1 MILRRIGLAFVV
13 ALGLVTGISS
23 VSAGESII
31 ATGKSADLATLR
43 AWYGKKFKIS
53 AIFGDSE
60 RAILRKYGRVDLGES
75 LRIDLGKSS
84 REMIEMAMR
93 KKIRAAGLRIELESD
108 RRLKLFTS
116 GDPLLPDAW
125 GISNNGALR
134 RIYTDNFNSTRIQGV
149 KGEDVNVLGLS
160 SNEGKGILVAV
171 LDSGVDTAHPELAH
185 AIRRK
190 PLECANFERFRKCM
204 AEAENAGTPTQ
215 ACEKKFSAL
224 DADGNGYPLDCEGW
238 NFTAKGARGAKH
250 PGNGIVREDV
260 GEGTGHGTKVAGI
273 IAATAGNGIGIRGV
287 APQAKILPVKVLSEA
302 PGEATGGVAT
312 DESAS
317 ALISTVVRGMLYA
330 VSEKADVANL
340 SLGWNGRADSPLMR
354 EAVALA
360 QEQGMLVVAAA
371 GNDSTDALVFPCQY
385 SGVVCVGAHDPDGRL
400 SEFTNFGSGVDI
412 AAPGFAILSSVQDDV
427 DPKYFTDRQGYD
439 FDSGTSFASP
449 FVAGAAA
456 ILRSQ
461 GYSAAEATA
470 RLLAGARKPPISPGK
485 VVLSGNLDV
494 RGALAAA
501 PAPYFVPE
509 NKGVHPTIWN
519 RATNRADVSIGLRNI
534 WKSASR
540 ATVKVSLSKRDQGLG
555 QIRLSRSSF
564 TVSTWKPGET
574 KTLRLALDILDPK
587 VTSDAA
593 LVLEIRAESGKI
605 QTLRIPLQISVVL
618 DERAALPGARILPL
632 AGTVRPEAMVF
643 TVASLDGR
651 PEQDYIAIEPTDTDW
666 KIQIIREESKNGKS
680 RYIVGRTFSFVPPEG
695 ASPRLTQRLD
705 VNLDGRS
712 EYVFTSYV
720 PSNEEDEIPYF
731 RFDYRDEN
739 GKDVLPSYTFKNRT
753 SILQLEKFQ
762 WLRSGKR
769 LVQTWTDVGLPPE
782 AARNTRYDPWNPNAK
797 DEEEPRL
804 YYHDPSASDGVRTV
818 ALAENIPADL
828 PKGLLFLS
836 LLNQSPADRKAGRVS
851 GLLTEQGD
859 YVARFFVATLTEATA
874 KITVTPLE
882 TPKYR
887 NLQSLEP
894 VKIYGLD
901 PSGITQVAGSGF
913 AGISGTRNQRISAV
927 VPVTGGY
934 RLLDQQIA
942 PQANSDTA
950 YKAVAAFVEGPAA
963 NPKGIAAY
971 AQANYELLYRDPTT
985 NRTLLTSLRRY
996 TFLAAALFE
1005 RTFVAAVAE
1014 SNGERLGAV
1023 QIPDGFGAYPGAEVI
1038 VPLRKNGVSVDL
1050 IRPAALRIQ
1059 MASDRC
1065 DWLARTEATAAD
1077 PSAAV
1082 YFCGDRF
1089 IRVPYRF

>member
-1 MILRRIGLAFVV
+1 
-13 ALGLVTGISS
+13 
-23 VSAGESII
+23 
-31 ATGKSADLATLR
+31 
-43 AWYGKKFKIS
+43 
-53 AIFGDSE
+53 
-60 RAILRKYGRVDLGES
+60 
-75 LRIDLGKSS
+75 
-84 REMIEMAMR
+84 
-93 KKIRAAGLRIELESD
+93 
-108 RRLKLFTS
+108 
-116 GDPLLPDAW
+116 
-125 GISNNGALR
+125 
-134 RIYTDNFNSTRIQGV
+134 V
-149 KGEDVNVLGLS
+149 KGEDVNVLGVA
-160 SNEGKGILVAV
+160 SNEGKGIVVAV
-171 LDSGVDTAHPELAH
+171 LDSGVDTKHPELAN

-190 PLECANFERFRKCM
+190 PVECTNVERFHACM
-204 AEAENAGTPTQ
+204 AAAEKDGTPPQ
-215 ACEKKFSAL
+215 ACEKKFGAI
-224 DADGNGYPLDCEGW
+224 DADGNGYPMDCEGW
-238 NFTAKGARGAKH
+238 NFTAKGVRGAKN

-273 IAATAGNGIGIRGV
+273 IAAAAGNGIGIRGV

-302 PGEATGGVAT
+302 PGDAVGGIAD

-330 VSEKADVANL
+330 VAEKADIANL

-360 QEQGMLVVAAA
+360 QEQGMLVIAAA

-385 SGVVCVGAHDPDGRL
+385 SGVVCVGAHDPDGRI
-400 SEFTNFGSGVDI
+400 SEFSNFGSGVDI

-456 ILRSQ
+456 VLRSQ
-461 GYSAAEATA
+461 GYSAAETMV
-470 RLLAGARKPPISPGK
+470 RLLAGARKTPPSPGK

-494 RGALAAA
+494 RGALSVV
-501 PAPYFVPE
+501 PGSYFVAE

-519 RATNRADVSIGLRNI
+519 RATNRAELSIGLRNI
-534 WKSASR
+534 WKAASR
-540 ATVKVSLSKRDQGLG
+540 TTVKVSLSKRDQSLG
-555 QIRLSRSSF
+555 QIRLSRTDFS
-564 TVSTWKPGET
+564 VSMWKPGEA
-574 KTLRLALDILDPK
+574 KNLRLALEILDPK

-593 LVLEIRAESGKI
+593 LTLEISTPGQKP

-618 DERAALPGARILPL
+618 DERGNLPGARVLPL
-632 AGTVRPEAMVF
+632 SGTIRPEAMIF
-643 TVASLDGR
+643 TVSSLDGR

-666 KIQIIREESKNGKS
+666 KIQIVREESRDGKS
-680 RYIVGRTFSFVPPEG
+680 RYVVGRPFSFVPPKG
-695 ASPRLTQRLD
+695 ASPRITQRLD

-720 PSNEEDEIPYF
+720 PSDEEDKIPYF

-769 LVQTWTDVGLPPE
+769 LVPTWTDVGLPPE
-782 AARNTRYDPWNPNAK
+782 ATRNTRYDPWNPNAK

-818 ALAENIPADL
+818 ALAENIPTDL
-828 PKGLLFLS
+828 PKDLLFLS

-913 AGISGTRNQRISAV
+913 AGISGMRNLRISAV
-927 VPVTGGY
+927 FPVSGGY

-942 PQANSDTA
+942 PQTNSDTA
-950 YKAVAAFVEGPAA
+950 YKAVAAFIEGAPA
-963 NPKGIAAY
+963 NPMGIAAY
-971 AQANYELLYRDPTT
+971 AQANYDLLYRDPTT
-985 NRTLLTSLRRY
+985 DRTLTTSLRRY
-996 TFLAAALFE
+996 TFLSATLFE

-1038 VPLRKNGVSVDL
+1038 VPLRKNGVSIDL

-1065 DWLARTEATAAD
+1065 DWLARTEATVQD

-1089 IRVPYRF
+1089 IRIPYRF